1 MKSFSFKTANMV
13 LKDLNLEYAKSDLK
27 ELQTIYQCIHEMA
40 KTVKDPK
47 GEKAKEDYSVLIE
60 DAIELNK
67 QSVVVRERL
76 KAIVAE
82 IDAKKKTSVDPRRSF
97 NPTVSPSTQRD
108 AADRLELEKIIK
120 ELDKIVQNSQAI
132 ASAKFAEYQKAGNTE
147 QVEINR
153 MLDGTGRRVQSSIA
167 EDESLHSKLLK
178 VKDDEAKLKTTLMGE
193 YEKDDKL
200 TKFKDDFK
208 RDQYAIKLSEEE
220 KPKEDEKKDGPA
232 VDASTTTKTYTKE
245 ELDAISKEQV
255 AEALKDYE
263 SSDTKKK
270 LDAIMLKEAIAPAS
284 SSSSDSGSSGGGGGL
299 SGPGSATAPKAY
311 DAQREKERAK
321 WLERAKAAE
330 EKAMR
335 QAMLKDLKTG
345 RSVKPAKIA
354 GKSGAGAMSL
364 RDLFQKNQGAGLAK
378 DVNPKTADAGDQ
390 MLAFLDRGAGSPGAK
405 DKYKSYYRMGQGPGD
420 VNPKDL
426 FRTKF
431 DSLYEKARLKAL
443 TEGADSAYA
452 GRYVDI
458 FLLVRSIM
466 DDYYKSGKLSE
477 TKEIVNPV
485 DIRK

>member
-1 MKSFSFKTANMV
+1 
-13 LKDLNLEYAKSDLK
+13 
-27 ELQTIYQCIHEMA
+27 
-40 KTVKDPK
+40 
-47 GEKAKEDYSVLIE
+47 
-60 DAIELNK
+60 
-67 QSVVVRERL
+67 
-76 KAIVAE
+76 
-82 IDAKKKTSVDPRRSF
+82 
-97 NPTVSPSTQRD
+97 
-108 AADRLELEKIIK
+108 
-120 ELDKIVQNSQAI
+120 
-132 ASAKFAEYQKAGNTE
+132 
-147 QVEINR
+147 
-153 MLDGTGRRVQSSIA
+153 MLDGTGRRIQSTIV

-178 VKDDEAKLKTTLMGE
+178 VKNDDTKLKTTLMGE

-200 TKFKDDFK
+200 TKFKDDFQ

-220 KPKEDEKKDGPA
+220 KPKEEEKKNDEPA
-232 VDASTTTKTYTKE
+232 VDPAVQTKTYTKE
-245 ELDAISKEQV
+245 ELDAISKQQV
-255 AEALKDYE
+255 EAALKDYE
-263 SSDTKKK
+263 TSDTKKK

-284 SSSSDSGSSGGGGGL
+284 SSSSDSGTSGASGGSL
-299 SGPGSATAPKAY
+299 AGSVSTSAPKGY

-321 WLERAKAAE
+321 WLARAKEAE

-345 RSVKPAKIA
+345 RSAKPPKIA

-364 RDLFQKNQGAGLAK
+364 RDLFQKNQNTGLAQK
-378 DVNPKTADAGDQ
+378 TDPKRADAGDQ
-390 MLAFLDRGAGSPGAK
+390 MFAFLDRANSTDPK

-443 TEGADSAYA
+443 TEGADSEYA

-477 TKEIVNPV
+477 TKEIVKPV